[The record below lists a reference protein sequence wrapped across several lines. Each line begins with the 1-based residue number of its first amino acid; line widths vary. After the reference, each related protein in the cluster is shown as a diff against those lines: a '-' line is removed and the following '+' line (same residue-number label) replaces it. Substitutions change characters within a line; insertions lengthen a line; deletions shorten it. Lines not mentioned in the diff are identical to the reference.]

1 VAKHLKT
8 AAELL
13 ALLNAELRKHVACEG
28 VSVDAV
34 APVADGRVDFTWTAS
49 VLRKSAAP
57 VSGQCSRVFVAAVRV
72 LQQQYDLAPEE

>member
-13 ALLNAELRKHVACEG
+13 ALLNAELRKYVACEG

-34 APVADGRVDFTWTAS
+34 APVADDRVDFTWSAS
-49 VLRKSAAP
+49 VLRKSA
-57 VSGQCSRVFVAAVRV
+57 VRV
-72 LQQQYDLAPEE
+72 LQQRYDLAPEE